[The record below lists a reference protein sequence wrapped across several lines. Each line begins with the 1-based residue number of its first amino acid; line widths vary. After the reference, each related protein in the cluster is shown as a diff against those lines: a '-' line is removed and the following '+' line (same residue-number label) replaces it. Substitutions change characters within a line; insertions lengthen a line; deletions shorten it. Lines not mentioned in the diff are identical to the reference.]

1 MVSKKDIRFRIYP
14 KKITAY
20 KQIYLTIKMTLNTY
34 FTRSADQLR
43 NLPTHSQ
50 NLQNSQNAPTSTW
63 SGMTWNVG
71 RSHDF

>member
-34 FTRSADQLR
+34 STRSADQLLKKTIFTKSPGK
-43 NLPTHSQ
+43 NINFVS
-50 NLQNSQNAPTSTW
+50 
-63 SGMTWNVG
+63 
-71 RSHDF
+71 